1 MNECVICPT
10 PKSIFHWLANK
21 SWCLCLCTHDLYF
34 KMAPVLVTRKNVVP
48 PCPQKR
54 IWLFPP
60 PLGLFTAH
68 VEGLSPMALSHIVFL
83 NELKGRYLTRKSIQ
97 GWNFQ
102 TDIRGSVFSKS
113 CFPLK
118 IFFLG
123 QREWVCPIGFQKKS
137 LSRYS
142 PGL

>member
-1 MNECVICPT
+1 MIYILKWPQC
-10 PKSIFHWLANK
+10 WLQE
-21 SWCLCLCTHDLYF
+21 
-34 KMAPVLVTRKNVVP
+34 KNVVLL
-48 PCPQKR
+48 CPQKR

-83 NELKGRYLTRKSIQ
+83 NELKGSYLTSKSIQ

-123 QREWVCPIGFQKKS
+123 QREWVCPIGFQKKVFLDILQGS
-137 LSRYS
+137 DYFPES
-142 PGL
+142 PGLP

>member
-10 PKSIFHWLANK
+10 PKSIFHWLANE

-34 KMAPVLVTRKNVVP
+34 KMAPVLVTRKKCCTPVP
-48 PCPQKR
+48 TEKDMA
-54 IWLFPP
+54 FPSSFRF
-60 PLGLFTAH
+60 FTAH

-83 NELKGRYLTRKSIQ
+83 NELKGSYLTRKSIQ
-97 GWNFQ
+97 EWNFQ

-137 LSRYS
+137 F
-142 PGL
+142 